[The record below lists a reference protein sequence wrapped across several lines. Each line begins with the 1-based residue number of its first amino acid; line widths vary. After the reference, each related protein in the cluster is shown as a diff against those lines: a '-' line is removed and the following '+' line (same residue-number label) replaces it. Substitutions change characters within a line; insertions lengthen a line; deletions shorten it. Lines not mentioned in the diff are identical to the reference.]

1 MAEIKN
7 IKIVTVWKEGKLVKD
22 NINILR
28 TPTKKVIFPISPQVK
43 TIIEDLETSFRSI
56 PCAGIAANQLGYN
69 RKIFVG
75 MRHDRD
81 LSTEDASNNIDDVVP
96 DVDNFEIY
104 INPQIDKTDKKS
116 TQVGSEGCLSI
127 PGLSLNI
134 ERYDNIK
141 VRYYNV
147 EGKVIKKPLKGFI
160 SRLFQHELDH
170 LEGRLMFEEL
180 IGTLELDQISK
191 SLDAEIINALFHY
204 IKK

>member
-7 IKIVTVWKEGKLVKD
+7 IKIVTVWKEGKLVKE
-22 NINILR
+22 NIDFLR
-28 TPTKKVIFPISPQVK
+28 TPTKKVNFPISPQVK
-43 TIIEDLETSFRSI
+43 KIIEDLETSFRSI
-56 PCAGIAANQLGYN
+56 PCAGLAANQLGYD

-81 LSTEDASNNIDDVVP
+81 LSTDDTSNNIDDIVP
-96 DVDNFEIY
+96 NPDNFEIY
-104 INPQIDKTDKKS
+104 INPQIDKTDNKS
-116 TQVGSEGCLSI
+116 TQVGAEGCLSI

-141 VRYYNV
+141 VRYYSV

-180 IGTLELDQISK
+180 IGSLKLDSVSGKLDSEVINNLFEYTLK
-191 SLDAEIINALFHY
+191 
-204 IKK
+204 